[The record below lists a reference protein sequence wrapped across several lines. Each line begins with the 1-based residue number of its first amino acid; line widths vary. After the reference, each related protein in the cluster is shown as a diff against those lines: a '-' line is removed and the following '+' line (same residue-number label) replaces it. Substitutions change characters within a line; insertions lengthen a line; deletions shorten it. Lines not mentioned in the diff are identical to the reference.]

1 MWTPISAA
9 FLTKLLISSVWGM
22 YKCVGT
28 GGREQRAGDGFLE
41 FGEDQDIYNAN
52 FCLIILYGK
61 WDSYESEMP
70 L

>member
-1 MWTPISAA
+1 M
-9 FLTKLLISSVWGM
+9 ISSVWGM

-28 GGREQRAGDGFLE
+28 GGREQRAGDGFLD

-61 WDSYESEMP
+61 WDSHESEMP